1 MRDAG
6 TAFTNLRTGI
16 VDLDEQ
22 STLSEVGRYPVQ
34 CSSSNSEANPKPID
48 EGSVVNGVESALK
61 SRERRTVDLPLS
73 IAEKQRSS
81 VKRSEVSVE

>member
-34 CSSSNSEANPKPID
+34 CSSSNSEADPKPID
-48 EGSVVNGVESALK
+48 EGNMVNGVESGTQVK
-61 SRERRTVDLPLS
+61 G
-73 IAEKQRSS
+73 EKNSGFTIVYCGEAATS

>member
-6 TAFTNLRTGI
+6 IAFTNLRTGI

-22 STLSEVGRYPVQ
+22 SMLSEVGRYPVQ
-34 CSSSNSEANPKPID
+34 CSSSNFEANPNHID
-48 EGSVVNGVESALK
+48 EGSVVNGVESGIQVK
-61 SRERRTVDLPLS
+61 REKNNDLPLS
-73 IAEKQRSS
+73 IAEKQLSN